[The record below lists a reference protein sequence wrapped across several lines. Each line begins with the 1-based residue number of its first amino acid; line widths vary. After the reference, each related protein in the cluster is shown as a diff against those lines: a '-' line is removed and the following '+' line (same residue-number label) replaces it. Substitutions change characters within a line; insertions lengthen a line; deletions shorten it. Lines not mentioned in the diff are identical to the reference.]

1 MVIDTSEEF
10 DRWLEYAQWRGQTVQ
25 ALKEMTSQLKQ
36 IKEDISQIKV
46 DNHKRD
52 IKTAKIAGG
61 TSMLVVML
69 GWLITFILGSA

>member
-36 IKEDISQIKV
+36 IKEDVSQIKV

-52 IKTAKIAGG
+52 IRTAKIAGG